1 MTESMKAKQHDDSL
15 TTEQSTTLRMLVGQ
29 MIPASDDYGVP
40 GADDPAIFERILAAA
55 MAENARVADA
65 LKTLDQMAKD
75 THGAAFGALDDDGR
89 ADVAAK
95 FAASGWPAVET
106 ITAVTVTS
114 YYSDERVMTA
124 LGIEERPPFPQGYD
138 VPQGDWSLLDP
149 VRRRP
154 KFYRDA

>member
-1 MTESMKAKQHDDSL
+1 MTDDSKMHRSGDGL
-15 TTEQSTTLRMLVGQ
+15 SDEQHATLRLLVGQ
-29 MIPASDDYGVP
+29 MIPASDAHGVP
-40 GADDPAIFERILAAA
+40 GADDPAIFERILAAT

-75 THGAAFGALDDDGR
+75 TQGAAFGALDDDGR

-95 FAASGWPAVET
+95 FAASGWPAVEA
-106 ITAVTVTS
+106 ITAITVTS

-149 VRRRP
+149 VKQRA